1 MIRINLLSQ
10 ERDKPKRRAS
20 SASGGV
26 QSGQKIA
33 VACTLVFAVAALA
46 VAWWY
51 WSLRKEETLLTDEI
65 AAAEQETARL
75 QNLIVQVQQ
84 FEERKSQLQQR
95 VSLIEQLR
103 RGQSGPVHLLDE
115 VSRALPEMLWLT
127 QLEEKGNDVTIE
139 GRCTSNMSLS
149 DFVDNLSRSGWFKRP
164 VEIVDSQLEQVQ
176 GASAD
181 VIKFTI
187 KAQFSP
193 PGGG

>member
-10 ERDKPKRRAS
+10 EREKPKRRA
-20 SASGGV
+20 AAGPGG

-33 VACTLVFAVAALA
+33 VACTLVIAVAALS

-51 WSLRKEETLLTDEI
+51 WSLRKEQTLLTEEI
-65 AAAEQETARL
+65 TAAEHESARL
-75 QNLIVQVQQ
+75 QNLIAQVQQ
-84 FEERKSQLQQR
+84 YEERKSQLQQR

-127 QLEEKGNDVTIE
+127 QLEQKGADVTIE
-139 GRCTSNMSLS
+139 GKCTSNMSLS

-164 VEIVDSQLEQVQ
+164 VEIVDSHLEQAA
-176 GASAD
+176 GASSD
-181 VIKFTI
+181 VIRFTI